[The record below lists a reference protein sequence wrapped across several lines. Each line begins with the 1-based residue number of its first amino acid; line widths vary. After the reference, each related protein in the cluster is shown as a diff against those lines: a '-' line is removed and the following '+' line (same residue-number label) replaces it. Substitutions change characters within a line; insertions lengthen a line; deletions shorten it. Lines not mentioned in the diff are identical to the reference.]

1 MALSGSKK
9 TTVPDCSFLIML
21 TSSAIMLIV
30 LLKSGWY
37 LNGDRMYRMKVRE
50 GSTVK
55 AIRRREDLKVGY
67 WSMNAALQDERR
79 FGREEGRKEGLF
91 EGRLYTLYGLVMD
104 GVLTKEDAAA
114 RLGMTPEEF
123 DEAVKAINTEG
134 TTQ

>member
-1 MALSGSKK
+1 M
-9 TTVPDCSFLIML
+9 
-21 TSSAIMLIV
+21 
-30 LLKSGWY
+30 
-37 LNGDRMYRMKVRE
+37 
-50 GSTVK
+50 
-55 AIRRREDLKVGY
+55 GY